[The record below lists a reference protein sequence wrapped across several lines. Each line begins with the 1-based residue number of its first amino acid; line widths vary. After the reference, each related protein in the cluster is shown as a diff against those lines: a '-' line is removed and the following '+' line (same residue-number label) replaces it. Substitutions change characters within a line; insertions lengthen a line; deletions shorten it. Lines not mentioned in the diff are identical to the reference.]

1 MLLGHWILPRRER
14 LFREETRHSPD
25 DPIRGCFSSIEK
37 RDSSF
42 QTQHQRLPR
51 FFALPPLCYDRTHS
65 QWRRNVNLLPFRSI
79 LVLVTDN
86 DTNLQS
92 RQGPLLRIDSLV
104 AHSAPHETLFLV
116 SRQGSTY
123 SGKGQNRIQIAP
135 D

>member
-1 MLLGHWILPRRER
+1 MIEPTVNGAGML
-14 LFREETRHSPD
+14 T
-25 DPIRGCFSSIEK
+25 CFPFAVFLYSL
-37 RDSSF
+37 RD
-42 QTQHQRLPR
+42 
-51 FFALPPLCYDRTHS
+51 
-65 QWRRNVNLLPFRSI
+65 
-79 LVLVTDN
+79 